1 MIADSMAITSEL
13 LTQAFSRLPDFE
25 IAGCPRNLVELAKMV
40 SQQPP
45 DIAIIKS
52 SDKDGT
58 FTPLVILET
67 IHSISP
73 TTRSIILSSETS
85 REDIVAYFHAQARGI
100 LPADLTDFAT
110 LCRCVESVHEGQIWA
125 SSTQLNY
132 MIESLRGAKP
142 MQVVNAKGNATLS
155 NREHEVLRLLAEGLS
170 NRSMAT
176 ALNLSEHTIKNH
188 LFHIFYKLGV
198 SNRTEAILYAIRR
211 NILPERKTAS

>member
-1 MIADSMAITSEL
+1 
-13 LTQAFSRLPDFE
+13 
-25 IAGCPRNLVELAKMV
+25 
-40 SQQPP
+40 
-45 DIAIIKS
+45 
-52 SDKDGT
+52 
-58 FTPLVILET
+58 
-67 IHSISP
+67 
-73 TTRSIILSSETS
+73 
-85 REDIVAYFHAQARGI
+85 
-100 LPADLTDFAT
+100 
-110 LCRCVESVHEGQIWA
+110 
-125 SSTQLNY
+125 
-132 MIESLRGAKP
+132 